1 MGRPGAAPRHGRTA
15 CRWTIR
21 TGCTSWSR
29 GPCRTRF
36 VGFDPETEEF
46 FASTAIASGGG
57 TVRHM
62 YYHAPAREIW
72 FGTDTNNI
80 GRARVP

>member
-1 MGRPGAAPRHGRTA
+1 MAVDDKDRLYFVESGVRPN
-15 CRWTIR
+15 
-21 TGCTSWSR
+21 
-29 GPCRTRF
+29 RF
-36 VGFDPETEEF
+36 VGFDPATEEF
-46 FASTAIASGGG
+46 FTETEIASGGG

-62 YYHAPAREIW
+62 FFHAPTREIW

>member
-1 MGRPGAAPRHGRTA
+1 MAGARRRAVAALRDGRGRQGPA
-15 CRWTIR
+15 LLRQV
-21 TGCTSWSR
+21 GSR
-29 GPCRTRF
+29 PNRF
-36 VGFDPETEEF
+36 VGFDPATEEF
-46 FASTAIASGGG
+46 FTETAIASGGG

-62 YYHAPAREIW
+62 FFHAPTREIS

>member
-1 MGRPGAAPRHGRTA
+1 MAVDAQDRLYFVESGVRPN
-15 CRWTIR
+15 
-21 TGCTSWSR
+21 
-29 GPCRTRF
+29 RF
-36 VGFDPETEEF
+36 VGFDPAAEEF
-46 FASTAIASGGG
+46 FALTEIASGGG

-62 YYHAPAREIW
+62 YYHPPTREIW